1 MKCWVLERGNVMK
14 TQKLLTAAAIV
25 CIAANIAVVLLCCFG
40 GPSAPE
46 SMVSTDDLSGHD
58 MYVYNVTCLSDK
70 LKHRTV
76 EDAVFIDE
84 ITELCARAT
93 PFRPGTTSDLI
104 MGIDRNHVYVRF
116 ENETD
121 FYWFTL
127 SGIKDKIDPGS
138 AHRDR
143 PVFDV
148 IKYTFDDAGRRY
160 EEIGCFC
167 ILPAADYAALYERL
181 QRYSGGE
188 IV

>member
-58 MYVYNVTCLSDK
+58 MYVYNVTCPSDK

-76 EDAVFIDE
+76 EDAGFIDE
-84 ITELCARAT
+84 ISEICARAT
-93 PFRPGTTSDLI
+93 PFRPVTGLDLPLGTE
-104 MGIDRNHVYVRF
+104 RHAVHVIF
-116 ENETD
+116 ENGAVQYRFAFFDMEKQ
-121 FYWFTL
+121 L
-127 SGIKDKIDPGS
+127 SFES
-138 AHRDR
+138 VHRDS
-143 PVFDV
+143 PLINVS
-148 IKYTFDDAGRRY
+148 KSTFDGQGEAQKDWDW
-160 EEIGCFC
+160 FC
-167 ILPAADYAALYERL
+167 ILPAADYAALYEQL